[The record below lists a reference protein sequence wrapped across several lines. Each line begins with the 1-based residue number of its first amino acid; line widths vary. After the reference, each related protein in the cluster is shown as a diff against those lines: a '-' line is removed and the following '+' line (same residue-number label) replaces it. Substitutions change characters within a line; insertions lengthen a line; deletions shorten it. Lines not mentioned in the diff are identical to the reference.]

1 MLTGI
6 IGDDA
11 TRVSK
16 VFHCTEVGAIY
27 TDLRRTVRFSWR
39 EFIQHLILIQ
49 ADGEAEVPFCIRD
62 AVGNVPESFLR
73 VGKKG
78 AVVSK
83 QQLDDEF
90 LHRFRACRKTP
101 KVDHTTVCSE
111 TDVDAV
117 WHVLLAYGA

>member
-39 EFIQHLILIQ
+39 GFIQHLSLLQ
-49 ADGEAEVPFCIRD
+49 ADGEAEVFGCIRE
-62 AVGNVPESFLR
+62 AVDDVLYGFLC
-73 VGKKG
+73 VGEG
-78 AVVSK
+78 
-83 QQLDDEF
+83 
-90 LHRFRACRKTP
+90 HRRQ
-101 KVDHTTVCSE
+101 
-111 TDVDAV
+111 
-117 WHVLLAYGA
+117 

>member
-49 ADGEAEVPFCIRD
+49 ADGEAEVLVFI
-62 AVGNVPESFLR
+62 R

-78 AVVSK
+78 SIVNK

-117 WHVLLAYGA
+117 WHVLLPYGA